1 MLKINKENLDKLFA
15 KISESDELYLPIE
28 RSGKIDFFFRGEFVI
43 IEARADIE
51 AGPARDDDRDI
62 ARRKLGDDRAEVAL
76 VFESTIRGIERHEIE
91 KEMGDR

>member
-1 MLKINKENLDKLFA
+1 MGVGRFRGSFVHREESSIEGLVIHLL
-15 KISESDELYLPIE
+15 IS
-28 RSGKIDFFFRGEFVI
+28 RKIDFFLRGKFVI
-43 IEARADIE
+43 IEARADIK

-76 VFESTIRGIERHEIE
+76 VFESAIRGIEGHEIE